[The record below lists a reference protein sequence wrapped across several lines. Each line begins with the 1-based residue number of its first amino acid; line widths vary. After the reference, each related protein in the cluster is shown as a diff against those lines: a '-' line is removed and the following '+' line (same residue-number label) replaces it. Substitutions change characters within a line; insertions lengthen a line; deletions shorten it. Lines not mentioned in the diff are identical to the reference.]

1 MRAILFIFRLL
12 AENFFFI
19 FNYLGSDIFL
29 LLDRTLAL
37 DLLHGSGKF
46 VIISDYFKDLYVK
59 VCFIFC
65 KYEKFLYDAIRYRD
79 CYLYPLCYFEKLSL
93 LIEMIAPVR
102 FIPLF
107 FKGKNIL
114 FFGAYRCCIITIS
127 LRGQDFV
134 PDNETIDRSWDLTFL
149 STFDSKYLGTGLQSK
164 HRFPLPL
171 NI

>member
-1 MRAILFIFRLL
+1 MRSPNEVFFLRARFSINCCFIFFEQLTYLRAVLFIFRLL
-12 AENFFFI
+12 AENFVFI

-79 CYLYPLCYFEKLSL
+79 CYLYPVCYFEKLSL

-102 FIPLF
+102 FIPPF
-107 FKGKNIL
+107 F
-114 FFGAYRCCIITIS
+114 
-127 LRGQDFV
+127 
-134 PDNETIDRSWDLTFL
+134 
-149 STFDSKYLGTGLQSK
+149 
-164 HRFPLPL
+164 
-171 NI
+171 